1 MEEMEEEN
9 NDTLRE
15 HVEGNKMGS
24 LIWGLRR
31 SHWTGQVRSHMLK
44 DKTQRLNT
52 AAVIW
57 RIPKDPDFLVRS

>member
-44 DKTQRLNT
+44 DKTQWLNK

-57 RIPKDPDFLVRS
+57 